1 MRAFSRLISVLGWI
15 FCLLPSLAL
24 ALPSVLPELT
34 RIGNTTLILSLSSNA
49 TSAANTAANYTLGG
63 TGGLSGSPSAAALDT
78 SGTIVTLTV
87 PTMAALIHGDTV
99 TVTVNNSV
107 SNVADPAGNLVATYT
122 VDSVPASF
130 SFTAASNA
138 LTATAYESNAVQI
151 SGINTTVTVGTTT
164 GSNSSLKCAKLVNGE
179 TVWGSFGTCSSV
191 TLASGDQIK
200 LQLTSAATYST
211 TVSGGIIIG
220 GVSATFSVTT
230 LSAAAAAPVPIP
242 SNVTTSALT
251 SLATA
256 ISSPPSSL
264 YLSSNGV
271 VVIPASTSG
280 TITLLATAPA
290 KTAFWIQS
298 GATANFAVQGSNLTI
313 AAASNQNVLAVL
325 RSFKLDNYSSLQTLE
340 ISQGRATIT
349 SAKELLPAASLR
361 LGTGTTPTQVGILA
375 RANSQPA
382 FDIEIGSDGTA
393 TLGVKSGSIALR
405 TASSD
410 STIAVT
416 DTATSLY
423 ANEVASLST
432 AGALT
437 AIRIGSL
444 DGNGSG
450 VGDALT
456 FDSNTIVG
464 TDIDRLV
471 KIPRLSGAVARI
483 NETDTLLEALF
494 DAIGLRSNL
503 ARGGQTTQ
511 GVIPLLIGNTKYYFT
526 PFGNVVVDTTR
537 SDGVV
542 LTRDGIFEITRKGVT
557 ARFRPSILDTKS
569 FATSMGVTYGADV
582 SLDASGAV
590 EIAEGGD
597 TLLMVPE
604 MFTQA
609 VSGASSGV
617 AYDENGYLTYTKSNE
632 TQRLL
637 PIFYDTTQLATAF
650 ASLADT
656 ISVQENLDGTATATL
671 ATNVAEAGAATPDIV
686 TTTYVLAP
694 DYRVLSPF
702 AVPIEHHADAWWV
715 GNDGLIYIKYANGSA
730 QGFSIR

>member
-1 MRAFSRLISVLGWI
+1 MGWVL
-15 FCLLPSLAL
+15 CLLPSLAL

-34 RIGNTTLILSLSSNA
+34 RVGNTTLILNLSSNA

-63 TGGLSGSPSAAALDT
+63 TGGLSGTPTAAVLDS

-107 SNVADPAGNLVATYT
+107 SSVADPTGNLVATYT
-122 VDSVPASF
+122 TDNVPTGF
-130 SFTAASNA
+130 SFTAAANA
-138 LTATAYESNAVQI
+138 LTTTAYESNAVQI

-164 GSNSSLKCAKLVNGE
+164 GSNTSLKCAKLTGGE
-179 TVWGSFGTCSSV
+179 TVWSSFGTCTSV

-200 LQLTSAATYST
+200 LQLTSASTYST
-211 TVSGGIIIG
+211 AVSGGIVIG
-220 GVSATFSVTT
+220 GISATFSVTT

-242 SNVTTSALT
+242 SNVSTAALS

-280 TITLLATAPA
+280 SITLLASAPV
-290 KTAFWIQS
+290 KTAFSIQA
-298 GATANFAVQGSNLTI
+298 GATANFVIQGASLTI
-313 AAASNQNVLAVL
+313 AAASDQSVLAVL
-325 RSFKLDNYSSLQTLE
+325 RAFKLDNYSSLQTLE
-340 ISQGRATIT
+340 ISKGRATIT
-349 SAKELLPAASLR
+349 AAQELLPIASLR
-361 LGTGTTPTQVGILA
+361 LGTSTTPTQVGIL
-375 RANSQPA
+375 SQTTSLPTI
-382 FDIEIGSDGTA
+382 DIKINDDSTA
-393 TLGVKSGSIALR
+393 ALGVKTGTIALR
-405 TASSD
+405 LASSD

-416 DTATSLY
+416 DTAKTLY
-423 ANEVASLST
+423 ANEVASLSA
-432 AGALT
+432 AGAIT
-437 AIRIGSL
+437 GIRIGSL
-444 DGNGSG
+444 DDNGTG

-456 FDSNTIVG
+456 FDSNSIIG

-471 KIPRLSGAVARI
+471 KIPRLGASVARI
-483 NETDTLLEALF
+483 NATDTLLEALF

-503 ARGGQTTQ
+503 ARGGQTSQ

-526 PFGNVVVDTTR
+526 PFGDVVVDTTR
-537 SDGVV
+537 TDGVI
-542 LTRDGIFEITRKGVT
+542 LTSDGIFEITRKGVM
-557 ARFRPSILDTKS
+557 ARFRPSILDTKG
-569 FATSMGVTYGADV
+569 FATSMIMTYGADV
-582 SLDASGAV
+582 SLDGAGAI
-590 EIAEGGD
+590 EIAQGGD

-604 MFTQA
+604 MFTQTG
-609 VSGASSGV
+609 SGASSGV
-617 AYDENGYLTYTKSNE
+617 AYDDSGYLTYTKSGE

-656 ISVQENLDGTATATL
+656 ISVQENLNGTVTATL
-671 ATNVAEAGAATPDIV
+671 SVDVAEAGAATPDIV
-686 TTTYVLAP
+686 TTAYILAP

-702 AVPIEHHADAWWV
+702 AVPVSHRSDSWWV
-715 GNDGLIYIKYANGSA
+715 GDDGLIYIKYANGSA